1 MNDFVY
7 YNPTKIDF
15 GIDKEKEI
23 VKYLK
28 EASIKRILLVY
39 GQDSIKKSGLY
50 DEITTLLSENNIEFV
65 ELGGIKSNPILSKVN
80 EGIDKVRDSYI
91 QAIVAV
97 GGGSVIDSAKAIACG
112 VPYSG
117 DVWDFFIKQS
127 NIKEA
132 LSLYTIVTLAA
143 SASEMNGNCVITNEK
158 TKQKYSISSPFLY
171 PVVSMVNPQLMMSI
185 TNEYLAYSA
194 VDIIAHAIEYYFSA
208 TTQPNFNSSIVESII
223 KNVILTT
230 RQLLKNPN
238 DYSAR
243 AEFAW
248 ISSWALNGL
257 LSAGTKE
264 GIFPNHMI
272 EHSLSALY
280 DIPHGAGLSIVIPA
294 WMKWH
299 KNQNIKQYQ
308 RFAKEVFALGTVD
321 EGIEALENFFKE
333 IGSPTTLYEVNI
345 SINDIGNIAKNAYEL
360 AKIWRMGDI
369 YWVEKIVEILHLCK
383 PLQ

>member
-1 MNDFVY
+1 MNNFIY
-7 YNPTKIDF
+7 CNSTKIDF

-23 VKYLK
+23 VKHLR
-28 EASIKRILLVY
+28 EASIKKILLVY
-39 GQDSIKKSGLY
+39 GQGSIKKSGLY
-50 DEITTLLSENNIEFV
+50 DEITTLLHKNNIEFI
-65 ELGGIKSNPILSKVN
+65 ELGGIKSNPVLSKVK
-80 EGIDKVRDSYI
+80 EGIDKAREGCVK
-91 QAIVAV
+91 AIVAL

-112 VPYSG
+112 VHYDG
-117 DVWDFFIKQS
+117 DVWDFFTKQS
-127 NIKEA
+127 DIKKA
-132 LSLYTIVTLAA
+132 LPLYTIVTIAA

-158 TKQKYSISSPFLY
+158 TKQKYSISSPLLY
-171 PVVSMVNPQLMMSI
+171 PVVSIVNPQLMMSV

-194 VDIIAHAIEYYFSA
+194 VDIIAHSIEYYFTA

-230 RQLLKNPN
+230 RILLENPN
-238 DYSAR
+238 NYTAR

-299 KNQNIKQYQ
+299 KNQNIKQYE
-308 RFAKEVFALGTVD
+308 RFAKEVFALSSAE

-333 IGSPTTLYEVNI
+333 IGSPITLDQANI
-345 SINDIGNIAKNAYEL
+345 PKDDIELIAQNAYEL
-360 AKIWRMGDI
+360 AKNWRMGEV
-369 YWVEKIVEILHLCK
+369 YSVEKIVEVLHFCY
-383 PLQ
+383 PL